1 MRALLTGMAGAF
13 VAIAREISAL
23 PPLLLLAGML
33 LGFASVAVLAVFLN

>member
-23 PPLLLLAGML
+23 HPLLFVAGML
-33 LGFASVAVLAVFLN
+33 LGFASVLVLAVFL